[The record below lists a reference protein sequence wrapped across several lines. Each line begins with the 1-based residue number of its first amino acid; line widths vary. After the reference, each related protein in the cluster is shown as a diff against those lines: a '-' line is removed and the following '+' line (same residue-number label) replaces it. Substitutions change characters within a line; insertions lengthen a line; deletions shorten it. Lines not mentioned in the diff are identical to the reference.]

1 MIYTIFLIVI
11 CLIVLLVLW
20 HVLKNVV
27 KLVINSIIGLLLLG
41 IVKYLNIFPTLGFP
55 QIEIGWISV
64 IVCAI
69 AGIPGA
75 ILLMIL
81 HVFGL
86 I

>member
-1 MIYTIFLIVI
+1 MIGTLILI
-11 CLIVLLVLW
+11 ILCLIVLAVLW
-20 HVLKNVV
+20 HLLKNFVQ
-27 KLVINSIIGLLLLG
+27 LVINSILGLLLLG
-41 IVKYLNIFPTLGFP
+41 IVKFLNIFPLLGFP
-55 QIEIGWISV
+55 DIEIGWIAV

-86 I
+86 V